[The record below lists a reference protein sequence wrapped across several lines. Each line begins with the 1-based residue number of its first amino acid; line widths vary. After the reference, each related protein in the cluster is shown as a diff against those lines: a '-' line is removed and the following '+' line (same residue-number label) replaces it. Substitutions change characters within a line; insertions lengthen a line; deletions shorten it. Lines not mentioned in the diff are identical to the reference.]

1 MDEPPKPDAPQP
13 AGVQPAAGAQP
24 PASPPT
30 GTQQPSSKPSKS
42 PAGSKPPA
50 GSKMSRVRNIGIV
63 AHIDAGKTTVS
74 ERFLFLSGRIH
85 KIGEVHD
92 GEAQMDWMPQ
102 ERERGITIT
111 AAATSFTWRNFD
123 IHLIDTPGHVD
134 FTIEVE
140 RSLRVLDGAVVVFDG
155 VSGVEPQSETVWRQA
170 DKFRVPRICFIN
182 KMDRAGAD
190 FAAAVTEIRERL
202 GARPVPIQL
211 PIGAEDRFTG
221 VVDLVQ
227 LRALTFSGDED
238 EGPVEEDI
246 PAAMADEVAAARE
259 KLIEAAADVDDGI
272 AAAFLEGQPIEEA
285 TLKAAIR
292 RATIDCKI
300 VPVLAGAA
308 LRNKGVQPL
317 LDAVCDYLPSPLE
330 VPPIVGTVPGTDEP
344 ATRPPD
350 DAAPFCALAF
360 KVAMDEGRKA
370 VYLRIYSGVLKT
382 GDEVQNAR
390 TRRNEKVAR
399 LFSVHA
405 NRRERIERAGAGTIV
420 VAMGL
425 KDAGTGDT
433 LASPKAPIIL
443 ERIDIYEPV
452 IARAIEPKTQ
462 AEKEKLDFGLA
473 KMADEDP
480 TFRWNED
487 AETGQTIIRGMGE
500 LHLDIIVDRLR
511 IEYGVEANVGRPQVV
526 HRETLAKPADGEA
539 RFERTVED
547 ETLFGQAR
555 VHVAPRPRG
564 AGNELKMQLVRP
576 APTGNVKIVETP
588 PAILDAAMEGA
599 REAMRSGPQG
609 YPIEDISVTITGIEY
624 RPDASTPAGEKAAVG
639 EALRQAWREA
649 GTRLLEPIMKVEIT
663 CPEANVGDVLGDLN
677 ARRGQIEDVGFRGQQ
692 RVITAKVPLRRMF
705 GYSTDLRS
713 ATQGRANYS
722 MQFDSYD
729 AWE

>member
-1 MDEPPKPDAPQP
+1 MAAPPKI
-13 AGVQPAAGAQP
+13 
-24 PASPPT
+24 T
-30 GTQQPSSKPSKS
+30 
-42 PAGSKPPA
+42 
-50 GSKMSRVRNIGIV
+50 RVRNIGIV

-74 ERFLFLSGRIH
+74 ERFLFQSGRIH

-111 AAATSFTWRNFD
+111 AAATSFAWQGHE

-170 DKFRVPRICFIN
+170 DKFHVPRIAFIN

-190 FAAAVTEIRERL
+190 FPGAVEEIRTRL
-202 GARPVPIQL
+202 GARPIPIQL
-211 PIGAEDRFTG
+211 PIGAEERFTG
-221 VVDLVQ
+221 VVDLVRE
-227 LRALTFSGDED
+227 RALTFSGDESEPPQ
-238 EGPVEEDI
+238 EGPI
-246 PAAMADEVAAARE
+246 PAAMAAEAQAARD
-259 KLIEAAADVDDGI
+259 KLIEAAADFDD
-272 AAAFLEGQPIEEA
+272 AVANAFLEGQPIDPLA
-285 TLKAAIR
+285 LVAALR
-292 RATIDCKI
+292 RGTIACSI

-317 LDAVCDYLPSPLE
+317 LDAVCAYLPSPLD
-330 VPPIVGTVPGTDEP
+330 VPPIKGTNPVNGETVSC
-344 ATRPPD
+344 PPED
-350 DAAPFCALAF
+350 TAPLAALAF

-370 VYLRIYSGVLKT
+370 VYLRVYSGVLKA

-405 NRRERIERAGAGTIV
+405 NRRERIERSGAGNIV

-425 KDAGTGDT
+425 RDAGTGDT
-433 LASPKAPIIL
+433 ICSPRAPVLL

-462 AEKEKLDFGLA
+462 AEKEKLDFGLG
-473 KMADEDP
+473 KLADEDP
-480 TFRWNED
+480 TFRFGED
-487 AETGQTIIRGMGE
+487 AETGQMIIRGMGE

-511 IEYGVEANVGRPQVV
+511 REYGVEANVGRPQVV
-526 HRETLAKPADGEA
+526 HRETLARPADGEA
-539 RFERTVED
+539 RFERTVDD
-547 ETLFGQAR
+547 ETLFGHAR
-555 VHVAPRPRG
+555 VHVAPRPRR
-564 AGNELKMQLVRP
+564 AGNQLRLAIVKP
-576 APTGNVKIVETP
+576 PVAPNAPKIPETP
-588 PAILDAAMEGA
+588 QAILDAAVEGA

-609 YPIEDISVTITGIEY
+609 FPIEDIEVVITGIEY
-624 RPDASTPAGEKAAVG
+624 RPDASNIAGEKAAVG
-639 EALRQAWREA
+639 EALRQAVREA
-649 GTRLLEPIMKVEIT
+649 GTRLLEPIMRVEVT
-663 CPEANVGDVLGDLN
+663 CPETNVGDVLGDLN
-677 ARRGQIEDVGFRGQQ
+677 ARRAQIEDVGFRGQQ
-692 RVITAKVPLRRMF
+692 RVIVAKIPLRRMF

-713 ATQGRANYS
+713 ATQGRATYS
-722 MQFDSYD
+722 MQFETFD

>member
-1 MDEPPKPDAPQP
+1 MA
-13 AGVQPAAGAQP
+13 
-24 PASPPT
+24 
-30 GTQQPSSKPSKS
+30 
-42 PAGSKPPA
+42 
-50 GSKMSRVRNIGIV
+50 RVRNIGIV

-74 ERFLFLSGRIH
+74 ERFLFYSGRIH

-111 AAATSFTWRNFD
+111 AAATSFAWRNFD

-170 DKFRVPRICFIN
+170 DKFRVPRISFIN

-190 FAAAVTEIRERL
+190 FAAAVAEIRDRL
-202 GARPVPIQL
+202 GAKPVPIQL
-211 PIGAEDRFTG
+211 PIGAEDRFAG
-221 VVDLVQ
+221 VVDLV
-227 LRALTFSGDED
+227 RGKALFFSGEET
-238 EGPVEEDI
+238 EGPREDDV

-259 KLIEAAADVDDGI
+259 KLIEAAADTDDAI
-272 AAAFLEGQPIEEA
+272 AAAFLEGQPIDEA
-285 TLKAAIR
+285 ALKAAIR
-292 RATIDCKI
+292 KATINCAI

-330 VPPIVGTVPGTDEP
+330 VPPVAGTVPGSEEP
-344 ATRPPD
+344 ASRPPE
-350 DAAPFCALAF
+350 DAAPFSALAF
-360 KVAMDEGRKA
+360 KVALDEGRKA
-370 VYLRIYSGVLKT
+370 VYLRIYSGVLKP

-390 TRRNEKVAR
+390 TRKNEKVAR
-399 LFSVHA
+399 LFGVHA
-405 NRRERIERAGAGTIV
+405 NKRERIERAGAGSIV

-433 LASPKAPIIL
+433 LASPKAPIIF

-452 IARAIEPKTQ
+452 ISRSIEPKTQ
-462 AEKEKLDFGLA
+462 AEKEKLDFGLS
-473 KMADEDP
+473 KLADEDP

-500 LHLDIIVDRLR
+500 LHLDIMVDRLR
-511 IEYGVEANVGRPQVV
+511 REFGVEANVGRPQVV
-526 HRETLAKPADGEA
+526 YRETLAKPADGEA
-539 RFERTVED
+539 RFERVVDD
-547 ETLFGQAR
+547 ETLYGHAR
-555 VHVAPRPRG
+555 VHVAPRPRR
-564 AGNELKMQLVRP
+564 AGNELAMKLSRP
-576 APTGNVKIVETP
+576 APTPGTKIVETP
-588 PAILDAAMEGA
+588 QVILDAAMEGA

-609 YPIEDISVTITGIEY
+609 YPIEDIEVTITAIEY
-624 RPDASTPAGEKAAVG
+624 RPDASTAAGQKAAVG
-639 EALRQAWREA
+639 EALRPAWREA

-663 CPEANVGDVLGDLN
+663 CPEPNVGDVMGDLN
-677 ARRGQIEDVGFRGQQ
+677 ARRGQIEELGFRGAQ
-692 RVITAKVPLRRMF
+692 RVIHAKVPLRRMF

>member
-1 MDEPPKPDAPQP
+1 M
-13 AGVQPAAGAQP
+13 AGP
-24 PASPPT
+24 
-30 GTQQPSSKPSKS
+30 SKP
-42 PAGSKPPA
+42 AT
-50 GSKMSRVRNIGIV
+50 SKMARVRNIGIV

-74 ERFLFLSGRIH
+74 ERFLFYSGRIH
-85 KIGEVHD
+85 KIGEVHE
-92 GEAQMDWMPQ
+92 GEATMDWMPQ

-111 AAATSFTWRNFD
+111 AAATSFTWRNHE

-170 DKFRVPRICFIN
+170 DKFRVPRISFIN

-211 PIGAEDRFTG
+211 PIGAEDRFAG
-221 VVDLVQ
+221 VIDLIRQ
-227 LRALTFSGDED
+227 KALYFSGSED
-238 EGPVEEDI
+238 EGPREDVV

-259 KLIEAAADVDDGI
+259 KLIEAAADVDDEI
-272 AAAFLEGQPIEEA
+272 ANAFLEGKPVDDGALQ
-285 TLKAAIR
+285 AAIR
-292 RATIDCKI
+292 KATIAVKI

-330 VPPIVGTVPGTDEP
+330 VPPIIGTVPGSEEP
-344 ATRPPD
+344 ATRPPED
-350 DAAPFCALAF
+350 TAPFSSLAF
-360 KVAMDEGRKA
+360 KVAMDEGRKV
-370 VYLRIYSGVLKT
+370 VYLRIYSGVLKP

-405 NRRERIERAGAGTIV
+405 DRRERIERAGAGSIV

-433 LASPKAPIIL
+433 LSAPKAPIIF

-452 IARAIEPKTQ
+452 ISRAIEPKTQ

-473 KMADEDP
+473 KLADEDP
-480 TFRWNED
+480 TFRFGED
-487 AETGQTIIRGMGE
+487 TETGQTIIRGMGE
-500 LHLDIIVDRLR
+500 LHLDVIVDRLR
-511 IEYGVEANVGRPQVV
+511 VEYGVEATVGRPQVV
-526 HRETLAKPADGEA
+526 YRETLAKPADGEA
-539 RFERTVED
+539 RFERVVDD
-547 ETLFGQAR
+547 ETLFGHAR
-555 VHVAPRPRG
+555 VHVAPRPR
-564 AGNELKMQLVRP
+564 ASGNELKMQIPRP
-576 APTGNVKIVETP
+576 VQAPGAPKVPEAP
-588 PAILDAAMEGA
+588 QAILDAAMEGA

-609 YPIEDISVTITGIEY
+609 YPIEDIAVTITGIEY
-624 RPDASTPAGEKAAVG
+624 RPDASNTAGQRAAVG
-639 EALRQAWREA
+639 EALRQAFRES
-649 GTRLLEPIMKVEIT
+649 GTRLLEPIMKVEVT

-705 GYSTDLRS
+705 GYATDLRS
-713 ATQGRANYS
+713 ATQGRANYT
-722 MQFDSYD
+722 MQMDSYD

>member
-1 MDEPPKPDAPQP
+1 M
-13 AGVQPAAGAQP
+13 AA
-24 PASPPT
+24 ASP
-30 GTQQPSSKPSKS
+30 SKPTS
-42 PAGSKPPA
+42 
-50 GSKMSRVRNIGIV
+50 SKMSRVRNIGIV

-74 ERFLFLSGRIH
+74 ERFLFYSGRIH
-85 KIGEVHD
+85 KIGEVHE
-92 GEAQMDWMPQ
+92 GEATMDWMPQ

-111 AAATSFTWRNFD
+111 AAATSFAWRNHD

-170 DKFRVPRICFIN
+170 DKFKVPRICFIN

-190 FAAAVTEIRERL
+190 FGSAVAEIRDRL
-202 GARPVPIQL
+202 GGRPVPIQL
-211 PIGAEDRFTG
+211 PIGAEDRFAG
-221 VVDLVQ
+221 VVDLI
-227 LRALTFSGDED
+227 REKALYFSGDED
-238 EGPVEEDI
+238 EGPREDVI
-246 PAAMADEVAAARE
+246 PAAMAEEVAAARE
-259 KLIEAAADVDDGI
+259 KAIEAAADVDDAI
-272 AAAFLEGQPIEEA
+272 ANAFLEGTPISEEA
-285 TLKAAIR
+285 LKAALR
-292 RATIDCKI
+292 KATIACKI

-330 VPPIVGTVPGTDEP
+330 VPPMVGTVPGSEEP

-350 DAAPFCALAF
+350 DTAPFSALAF
-360 KVAMDEGRKA
+360 KVAMDEGRKV
-370 VYLRIYSGVLKT
+370 VYLRIYSGVLKA
-382 GDEVQNAR
+382 GDDVQNAR

-405 NRRERIERAGAGTIV
+405 DRRERIERAGAGSIV

-433 LASPKAPIIL
+433 LSSPKAPIIF

-452 IARAIEPKTQ
+452 ISRAIEPKTQ

-473 KMADEDP
+473 KLADEDP
-480 TFRWNED
+480 TFRFGED
-487 AETGQTIIRGMGE
+487 AETGQMIIRGMGE
-500 LHLDIIVDRLR
+500 LHLDVIVDRLR
-511 IEYGVEANVGRPQVV
+511 VEYGVEATVGRPQVV
-526 HRETLAKPADGEA
+526 YRETLAKPADGEA
-539 RFERTVED
+539 RFERVVED
-547 ETLFGQAR
+547 ETLFGHAR
-555 VHVAPRPRG
+555 VHVAPRPR
-564 AGNELKMQLVRP
+564 ASGNELKMQIPRP
-576 APTGNVKIVETP
+576 VQAPGAPKVPETP
-588 PAILDAAMEGA
+588 QAILDAAMDGA
-599 REAMRSGPQG
+599 REAMHSGPQG
-609 YPIEDISVTITGIEY
+609 YPIEDISVTITAIEY
-624 RPDASTPAGEKAAVG
+624 RPDASNAAGQRAAVG
-639 EALRQAWREA
+639 EALRHAFREA

-713 ATQGRANYS
+713 ATQGRANYT
-722 MQFDSYD
+722 MQMDSYD
-729 AWE
+729 AWDS

>member
-1 MDEPPKPDAPQP
+1 MAPGPKNAPKI
-13 AGVQPAAGAQP
+13 
-24 PASPPT
+24 T
-30 GTQQPSSKPSKS
+30 RT
-42 PAGSKPPA
+42 
-50 GSKMSRVRNIGIV
+50 RNIGIV

-74 ERFLFLSGRIH
+74 ERFLFHSGRIH

-111 AAATSFTWRNFD
+111 AAATTIPWRNFEL
-123 IHLIDTPGHVD
+123 HLIDTPGHVD

-190 FAAAVTEIRERL
+190 FPGAVTEIRERL
-202 GARPVPIQL
+202 GARPIPIQL
-211 PIGAEDRFTG
+211 PIGAEDRFEG
-221 VVDLVQ
+221 VVDLV
-227 LRALTFSGDED
+227 REKALYFSGDED
-238 EGPVEEDI
+238 EAPREEDV
-246 PAAMADEVAAARE
+246 PASMADEVSAARE
-259 KLIEAAADVDDGI
+259 KMIEAAADIDDAI
-272 AAAFLEGQPIEEA
+272 ANAFLEGQPIAEEA
-285 TLKAAIR
+285 LKAALR
-292 RATIDCKI
+292 KGTIDVKF

-317 LDAVCDYLPSPLE
+317 LDAVCDYLPSPLD
-330 VPPIVGTVPGTDEP
+330 VPPISGHVPGKEVGQVGEE
-344 ATRPPD
+344 ATRPPSD
-350 DAAPFCALAF
+350 EAPFCGLVF

-370 VYLRIYSGVLKT
+370 AFVRIYSGVLKP
-382 GDEVQNAR
+382 GDEVQNPR
-390 TRRNEKVAR
+390 TRKNEKIAR
-399 LFSVHA
+399 LFTVHA
-405 NRRERIERAGAGTIV
+405 NKRERSERSGAGTIV

-425 KDAGTGDT
+425 RDAGTGDT
-433 LASPKAPIIL
+433 ICSPKAPIIL
-443 ERIDIYEPV
+443 ERIDVTEPV

-473 KMADEDP
+473 KLADEDP
-480 TFRWNED
+480 TFKFGED
-487 AETGQTIIRGMGE
+487 AETGQMIIRGMGE

-511 IEYGVEANVGRPQVV
+511 REYGVEANVGRPQVV
-526 HRETLAKPADGEA
+526 HRETLAKTAETEA

-547 ETLFGQAR
+547 ETLFGHAR
-555 VHVAPRPRG
+555 VRVAPRPRG
-564 AGNELKMQLVRP
+564 AGNVLKMELAKPPVVP
-576 APTGNVKIVETP
+576 GVKVVETP

-609 YPIEDISVTITGIEY
+609 YPIEDIEVVVTGVEY
-624 RPDASTPAGEKAAVG
+624 RADASTPAGEKAAVG

-649 GTRLLEPIMKVEIT
+649 GTRLLEPIMRVEVT
-663 CPEANVGDVLGDLN
+663 SPEANVGDVLGDLN
-677 ARRGQIEDVGFRGQQ
+677 ARRAQIEDVGFRGNQ

-713 ATQGRANYS
+713 ATQGRATYS
-722 MQFDSYD
+722 MQFETYD

>member
-1 MDEPPKPDAPQP
+1 MAAPTNKPAAPPKMA
-13 AGVQPAAGAQP
+13 
-24 PASPPT
+24 
-30 GTQQPSSKPSKS
+30 
-42 PAGSKPPA
+42 
-50 GSKMSRVRNIGIV
+50 RVRNIGIV
-63 AHIDAGKTTVS
+63 AHIDAGKTTVT
-74 ERFLFLSGRIH
+74 ERFLFHSGRIH

-111 AAATSFTWRNFD
+111 AAATSLPWRNHD

-170 DKFRVPRICFIN
+170 DKFHVPRIAFIN

-202 GARPVPIQL
+202 GARPVPVQI
-211 PIGAEDRFTG
+211 PIGAEDKFAG
-221 VVDLVQ
+221 VIDLIRQ
-227 LRALTFSGDED
+227 RALYYSGDETD
-238 EGPVEEDI
+238 EPREDDI
-246 PAAMADEVAAARE
+246 PSAMADEAAAARD
-259 KLIEAAADVDDGI
+259 KVIEAAADIDDAI
-272 AAAFLEGQPIEEA
+272 ASAFLEGQPLDEA
-285 TLKAAIR
+285 QLKAALR
-292 RATIDCKI
+292 KATIDCKI

-330 VPPIVGTVPGTDEP
+330 VPPVTGVVPGSEEP
-344 ATRPPD
+344 TSRPPED
-350 DAAPFCALAF
+350 SAPFCALAF
-360 KVAMDEGRKA
+360 KVAMQEGRKA
-370 VYLRIYSGVLKT
+370 VYLRIYSGVLRP
-382 GDEVQNAR
+382 GDEIHNGR

-405 NRRERIERAGAGTIV
+405 NRREAIERAGAGSIIV
-420 VAMGL
+420 ATGL

-433 LASPKAPIIL
+433 VATPKAPILL

-462 AEKEKLDFGLA
+462 AEKEKLDFGL
-473 KMADEDP
+473 KKLADEDP
-480 TFRWNED
+480 TFRCNED

-511 IEYGVEANVGRPQVV
+511 REYGVDANVGRPQVV
-526 HRETLAKPADGEA
+526 YRETLAKPADGEA
-539 RFERTVED
+539 RFERVVED
-547 ETLFGQAR
+547 ETLFGHAR
-555 VHVAPRPRG
+555 VHVAPRARR
-564 AGNELKMQLVRP
+564 AGNELLMQVARP
-576 APTGNVKIVETP
+576 VQKAGAPKIPETP
-588 PAILDAAMEGA
+588 QAILDAAMEGA
-599 REAMRSGPQG
+599 REAMHSGPQG
-609 YPIEDISVTITGIEY
+609 YPIEDIQVAITAIEY
-624 RPDASTPAGEKAAVG
+624 RPDASTAAGQKAAVG

-649 GTRLLEPIMKVEIT
+649 GTRLLEPIMAVEIT

-692 RVITAKVPLRRMF
+692 RVVTAKVPLRRMF

-722 MQFDSYD
+722 MQFHSYD